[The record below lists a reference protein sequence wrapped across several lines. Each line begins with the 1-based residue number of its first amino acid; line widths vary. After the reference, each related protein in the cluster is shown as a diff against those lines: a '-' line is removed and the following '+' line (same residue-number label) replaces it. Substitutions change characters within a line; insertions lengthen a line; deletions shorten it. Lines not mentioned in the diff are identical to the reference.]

1 MSHVKGHVLVVDDN
15 ELVRRAVERVLTS
28 AGHRVDTAANGIAAI
43 DKVKSQTFD
52 VILSDIAMP
61 GMTGIELLR
70 SVRAHDLDIPV
81 LIMTGDPDVT
91 TAIRAMEF
99 GALRYIIKPTP
110 ASELLA
116 AIDYAVPMCRMA
128 RVKREAIRLLGDAEK
143 FVGDRAG
150 LEAHFPL
157 ALDAL
162 WMAYQPIISWSGKSV
177 FAYEALLRSSEPTL
191 NNPSALLTAAE
202 QLGRLNHLG
211 RAVRGSVASIAA
223 TTTACKLF
231 VNLHTLDLN
240 DDELFDLASPLT
252 KFASNIV
259 LEITERASL
268 DALGDVH
275 RRLRQLREL
284 GYQIALDDLGAG
296 YAGLT
301 SLAIIGPEVVKID
314 MSLVRD
320 IDKNETKQKLVG
332 TMVHLSTDM
341 GMLVVVEGVETI
353 GERDTLIGLGCDL
366 FQGYLFAKPGK
377 PFPVVSW

>member
-15 ELVRRAVERVLTS
+15 EMVRRAVERVLTS